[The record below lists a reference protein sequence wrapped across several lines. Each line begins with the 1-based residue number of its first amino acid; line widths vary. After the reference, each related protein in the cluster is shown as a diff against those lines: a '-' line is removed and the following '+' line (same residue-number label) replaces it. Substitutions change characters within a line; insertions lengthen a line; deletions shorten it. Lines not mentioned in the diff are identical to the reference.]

1 MRKHF
6 LNKSTVLISALF
18 IIFFSSRCNHS
29 DINSGKIKL
38 DTTNVTRVPIPKA
51 DRVGKVI
58 VYLENSESM
67 FGYVNGF
74 TQYVDAVSELAE
86 KPLFVAENTKREFY
100 FINGGKLQI
109 NKIGDNPSSLKSKLN
124 KTGFNCG
131 DITKSN
137 LNAMFQTTLEKAQ
150 NDTITLLISDGI
162 YDVDQPDASLNTLA
176 ILGKGTRS
184 KFISQLQ
191 NGDIETLLIKLNS
204 NFDGKYF
211 YSSKRG
217 YIKIKQS
224 RPFYIWVFGKSTL
237 VDKYFTEEYISNHLK
252 GYDNYA
258 RFLKINKDNIPYQVS
273 PSINVKGTFKP
284 DRRNENSLTNA
295 NVGRHEEGFQFSI
308 AVDFSHLPFSE
319 SYLTDTSNYSANN
332 NFNVKDIKP
341 IRANQKYDINTLKNP
356 THIITVS
363 TEKSPYGS
371 LEIEL
376 KNKIPNWIQE
386 TSIDNE
392 NEIDTTHTYGFKFLT
407 KAISEAYDYE
417 NSEKDLATFKIEI
430 SK

>member
-1 MRKHF
+1 MIMRKVF
-6 LNKSTVLISALF
+6 ISNSTLSILTLF
-18 IIFFSSRCNHS
+18 FIFVSCVGGGGSVANPG
-29 DINSGKIKL
+29 IGKMKVET
-38 DTTNVTRVPIPKA
+38 DT
-51 DRVGKVI
+51 VGKVI

-74 TQYVDAVSELAE
+74 TQYVDVISELAE

-124 KTGFNCG
+124 KSGFNCG

-137 LNAMFQTTLEKAQ
+137 LNAMFQIALQKAQ
-150 NDTITLLISDGI
+150 NDTIALLISDGI
-162 YDVDQPDASLNTLA
+162 YDVEQHDAPLNTLA
-176 ILGKGTRS
+176 ILGKETRS
-184 KFISQLQ
+184 KFIERIQ
-191 NGDIETLLIKLNS
+191 NGDIETLMIKLNS

-217 YIKIKQS
+217 LDTIKQS
-224 RPFYIWVFGKSTL
+224 RPFYIWVFGKTRL
-237 VDKYFTEEYISNHLK
+237 VDKYFTEDYISKHLK

-258 RFLKINKDNIPYQVS
+258 RFLKIGKNIIPYQVS
-273 PSINVKGTFKP
+273 PSINVKGNFKP
-284 DRRNENSLTNA
+284 DRRNENSLVNA
-295 NVGRHEEGFQFSI
+295 NLGRHGEGFQFSI
-308 AVDFSHLPFSE
+308 AVDFSQLPFSE
-319 SYLTDTSNYSANN
+319 SYLTDPSNYSANN
-332 NFNVKDIKP
+332 NFNVIDIKP
-341 IRANQKYDINTLKNP
+341 IRANQKYDINILKNP
-356 THIITVS
+356 THLITVS

-386 TSIDNE
+386 TSIENE
-392 NEIDTTHTYGFKFLT
+392 NEIDTSHTYGFEFLT
-407 KAISEAYDYE
+407 KAISDAYDYE
-417 NSEKDLATFKIEI
+417 NGEKNLATFKVEI